1 MRLSKTLPEDIEEI
15 IASGDLGAVARAV
28 EGCQIGAYL
37 RRSAYEPRL
46 MHFPAS
52 QEITAFLLERGEDI
66 NSRDRYEQTPVH
78 WRVMNRR
85 VDQIPY
91 LVSRGA
97 DINARDRD
105 DRTPLFDAVRILE
118 ASDVERMISWGANA
132 RVVAKSRFHGKVTL
146 TEHALGE
153 EVFLDAPRALGV
165 IRVLLAH
172 RARTGKR
179 ERESL
184 RSMDSLRCAFITHGH
199 SGVPDSRFDEAVA
212 ALAQLCA
219 LFGVEQREA
228 VPAPVLGERLVFD
241 ESASVGRQ
249 FDDLWDRLVP
259 VSGQS
264 ASLQGEVI
272 RIAGKVGYEVYD
284 NGCVN
289 WGSSFD
295 MLLDQFLSIVTSR
308 TGLSPDDVERAR
320 AAVDSLKAESMETQ
334 ACDDLIRLAVRWA
347 RLNPVL
353 IATDVP
359 DVGR

>member
-1 MRLSKTLPEDIEEI
+1 M
-15 IASGDLGAVARAV
+15 
-28 EGCQIGAYL
+28 
-37 RRSAYEPRL
+37 
-46 MHFPAS
+46 
-52 QEITAFLLERGEDI
+52 
-66 NSRDRYEQTPVH
+66 
-78 WRVMNRR
+78 
-85 VDQIPY
+85 
-91 LVSRGA
+91 
-97 DINARDRD
+97 
-105 DRTPLFDAVRILE
+105 LF
-118 ASDVERMISWGANA
+118 
-132 RVVAKSRFHGKVTL
+132 
-146 TEHALGE
+146 
-153 EVFLDAPRALGV
+153 DAPRALGV

-172 RARTGKR
+172 GARTGKR

-219 LFGVEQREA
+219 LFGVEQREV

-249 FDDLWDRLVP
+249 FDALWDRLVP

-308 TGLSPDDVERAR
+308 TGLPPDDVERAN
-320 AAVDSLKAESMETQ
+320 AAVDSLKAQSMETQ